1 MLRNEL
7 RDFFLSIGEKEYR
20 ADQAF
25 NWIYNYRVESFSQ
38 MLNMSKDL
46 RAKLNDIAD
55 LNTLS
60 LEQKQVSKIDGA
72 TKLLLKTSSGNL
84 IESVILPEKSRVT
97 LCVSTQVGCPLDCKF
112 CATGLM
118 GYKRNL
124 SSGEIFDQ
132 YALAQRIY
140 ERPIT
145 NIVFMG
151 MGEPLLNFKQTVKTL
166 MIFAD
171 ELNKGI
177 SHKKITVST
186 AGIPH
191 KIIELADTGLKSKL
205 AFSLH
210 SCFEEEREVIMP
222 INKKYSLKENIEA
235 IEYFAKKTDTRIT
248 FEYVMLKGIN
258 DREKDIK
265 ALTKL
270 CRRIKSKV
278 NIIPFNS
285 LEHMN
290 PEGISAQLVPTTRE
304 RIEEFADKLRANN
317 ISVFL
322 RNTQGEDIDAAC
334 GQLAIKY

>member
-1 MLRNEL
+1 
-7 RDFFLSIGEKEYR
+7 
-20 ADQAF
+20 
-25 NWIYNYRVESFSQ
+25 
-38 MLNMSKDL
+38 
-46 RAKLNDIAD
+46 
-55 LNTLS
+55 
-60 LEQKQVSKIDGA
+60 
-72 TKLLLKTSSGNL
+72 
-84 IESVILPEKSRVT
+84 
-97 LCVSTQVGCPLDCKF
+97 
-112 CATGLM
+112 
-118 GYKRNL
+118 
-124 SSGEIFDQ
+124 
-132 YALAQRIY
+132 
-140 ERPIT
+140 
-145 NIVFMG
+145 
-151 MGEPLLNFKQTVKTL
+151 

-191 KIIELADTGLKSKL
+191 KIIDLADTGLKSKL

-222 INKKYSLKENIEA
+222 INKKYSLKENLEA
-235 IEYFAKKTDTRIT
+235 IEYFARKTDTWIT
-248 FEYVMLKGIN
+248 FEYVMLRGIN

-290 PEGISAQLVPTTRE
+290 PEGISAELIPTSRE
-304 RIEEFADKLRANN
+304 KIEKFADKLRENN